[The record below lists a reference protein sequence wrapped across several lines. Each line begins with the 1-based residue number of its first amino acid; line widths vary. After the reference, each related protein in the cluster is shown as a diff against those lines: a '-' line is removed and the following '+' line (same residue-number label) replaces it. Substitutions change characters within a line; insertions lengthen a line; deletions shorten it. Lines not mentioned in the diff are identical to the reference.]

1 MVGLIVH
8 ADDFGL
14 SHAVNAGIVRAH
26 REGILTSTSLT
37 ACGAAFD
44 EAIEL
49 ARKTPSLDVGVHL
62 TLVEEKPMLEPFR
75 IPSLVDGDG
84 RLHQHA
90 NVFFKKFLSGQ
101 IRLSEV
107 RDELDAQMKRIC
119 GHGLH
124 ISHLDSHQHLHIL
137 PGIIRITAEL
147 GKAYGVPVIRLPRE
161 RLPFS
166 IQIGNGSLSRLV
178 QMRVLNFFSLLGKG
192 LIERRADYFFGFLF
206 GGELNK
212 KNLRTILEALPASG
226 VCELMCHP
234 GLNDPATPYAHWRYH
249 WQDELDALIDNEML
263 DFIRERDIRLISF
276 RDIPDRVR

>member
-14 SHAVNAGIVRAH
+14 SPAVNEGILRAH
-26 REGILTSTSLT
+26 REGMLMSASLT

-49 ARKTPSLDVGVHL
+49 ARRTPSLDVGVHL
-62 TLVEEKPMLEPFR
+62 TLVEEKPVLEPSR
-75 IPSLVDGDG
+75 IPTLVDGEG
-84 RLHQHA
+84 RLHRHA
-90 NVFFKKFLSGQ
+90 SVFFKKFLAGR

-107 RDELDAQMKRIC
+107 RDELEAQMKKIC
-119 GHGLH
+119 GRGLR

-161 RLPFS
+161 RLPLS
-166 IQIGNGSLSRLV
+166 TQIGNGSPARLA
-178 QMRVLNFFSLLGKG
+178 QMRALNFFSLLGKG

-206 GGELNK
+206 GGELSK
-212 KNLRTILEALPASG
+212 KNLRTILEALPTSG

-234 GLNDPATPYAHWRYH
+234 GAHDPNTAYAHWQYR
-249 WQDELDALIDNEML
+249 WQEELDALIDNEMM

-276 RDIPDRVR
+276 RELLT

>member
-14 SHAVNAGIVRAH
+14 SHAVNEGILRAH
-26 REGILTSTSLT
+26 REGMLTSTSLT

-44 EAIEL
+44 AAMEL
-49 ARKTPSLDVGVHL
+49 ARKTPSLDIGVHL
-62 TLVEEKPMLEPFR
+62 TLVEEKPVLEPSR
-75 IPSLVDGDG
+75 IPTLVGTDG

-90 NVFFKKFLSGQ
+90 SVFFKKFLSGR

-119 GHGLH
+119 GHGLR

-161 RLPFS
+161 RLPLS
-166 IQIGNGSLSRLV
+166 IQIGSGSLSRLA
-178 QMRVLNFFSLLGKG
+178 QMRVLNFFSLLGKR

-206 GGELNK
+206 GGVLNK
-212 KNLRTILEALPASG
+212 KNLRTILEALPATG
-226 VCELMCHP
+226 ICELMCHP
-234 GLNDPATPYAHWRYH
+234 GLLDLKTAYSHWQYR
-249 WQDELDALIDNEML
+249 WQDELDALIDNEMMG
-263 DFIRERDIRLISF
+263 FIRERRIRLISF
-276 RDIPDRVR
+276 RELSA

>member
-14 SHAVNAGIVRAH
+14 SYAVNEGILRAH

-44 EAIEL
+44 EAMEL
-49 ARKTPSLDVGVHL
+49 ARLTQSLDVGVHL
-62 TLVEEKPMLEPFR
+62 TLVEEKPVLEPSR
-75 IPSLVDGDG
+75 IPTLVDADG

-90 NVFFKKFLSGQ
+90 IVFFKKYLFGQ

-107 RDELDAQMKRIC
+107 RDELDAQMKKIC
-119 GHGLH
+119 DKGLR

-137 PGIIRITAEL
+137 PDIIRITAEL

-161 RLPFS
+161 RLPLS
-166 IQIGNGSLSRLV
+166 IQIENRSLSRLA

-192 LIERRADYFFGFLF
+192 VIERRADYFFGFLF

-234 GLNDPATPYAHWRYH
+234 GLHDPNTAYAHWRYR
-249 WQDELDALIDNEML
+249 WQDELDALIDNEIM

-276 RDIPDRVR
+276 RDLPDRVR

>member
-14 SHAVNAGIVRAH
+14 SHAVNKGIVRAH

-44 EAIEL
+44 EAMEL
-49 ARKTPSLDVGVHL
+49 ARLTPSLDVGVHL
-62 TLVEEKPMLEPFR
+62 TLVEERPVLDPSR
-75 IPSLVDGDG
+75 IPTLVDADG

-90 NVFFKKFLSGQ
+90 SVFFKKYLSGR
-101 IRLSEV
+101 IRLTEV
-107 RDELDAQMKRIC
+107 RDELDAQMKKIC
-119 GHGLH
+119 GKDLR

-161 RLPFS
+161 RLPLS
-166 IQIGNGSLSRLV
+166 IQVRNGSLFRLA
-178 QMRVLNFFSLLGKG
+178 QMRVLNFFSILGKR

-212 KNLRTILEALPASG
+212 KNLRTILEVLPAKG

-234 GLNDPATPYAHWRYH
+234 GVHDPKTAYAYWQYR
-249 WQDELDALIDNEML
+249 WQDELDALIDNEMM

-276 RDIPDRVR
+276 RELPDRVR